1 MNAFSTQ
8 VPFLDVL
15 VRLVAA
21 TLIGAALGLNR
32 EIRGKPAGLRTHAL
46 VALGTALVTLT
57 GVELAGHDGDF
68 DSDSVSRVIQ
78 GITAGIGFLGGG
90 TILKADSG
98 EHISGL
104 TTAASLWL
112 VACLGIACGVG
123 LWVMS
128 LVALGLALLVLVA
141 GEPLERVL
149 HRALGH
155 GAEPGERGE

>member
-1 MNAFSTQ
+1 MHWFSTTIG
-8 VPFLDVL
+8 FADVL

-32 EIRGKPAGLRTHAL
+32 EIRGKPAGLRTHAM

-57 GVELAGHDGDF
+57 GIELAGHDGDF

-90 TILKADSG
+90 TILKSDSG
-98 EHISGL
+98 EQISGL
-104 TTAASLWL
+104 TTAASLWV

-123 LWVMS
+123 LWQMA
-128 LVALGLALLVLVA
+128 LVALTLALLVLIL
-141 GEPLERVL
+141 GESLETAL
-149 HRALGH
+149 HRFLGRK
-155 GAEPGERGE
+155 GRG

>member
-1 MNAFSTQ
+1 MHWFTTTIGFA
-8 VPFLDVL
+8 DVL

-32 EIRGKPAGLRTHAL
+32 EIRGKPAGLRTHAM

-57 GVELAGHDGDF
+57 GIELAGHDGDF

-90 TILKADSG
+90 TILKSDSG

-104 TTAASLWL
+104 TTAASLWV

-123 LWVMS
+123 LWQMAV
-128 LVALGLALLVLVA
+128 VALVLALLVLIL

-149 HRALGH
+149 HRFLGN
-155 GAEPGERGE
+155 RGKG

>member
-1 MNAFSTQ
+1 MHWFTTTIGFA
-8 VPFLDVL
+8 DVL

-57 GVELAGHDGDF
+57 GIELAGHDGDF

-90 TILKADSG
+90 TILKSDSG
-98 EHISGL
+98 EQISGL
-104 TTAASLWL
+104 TTAASLWV

-123 LWVMS
+123 LWQMA
-128 LVALGLALLVLVA
+128 LVALTLALLVLIL
-141 GEPLERVL
+141 GESLENAL
-149 HRALGH
+149 HRFLGRK
-155 GAEPGERGE
+155 GRG

>member
-1 MNAFSTQ
+1 MHWFTTTIGFA
-8 VPFLDVL
+8 DVL

-32 EIRGKPAGLRTHAL
+32 EIRGKPAGLRTHAM

-57 GVELAGHDGDF
+57 GIELAGHDGDF

-90 TILKADSG
+90 TILKSDSG

-104 TTAASLWL
+104 TTAASLWV

-123 LWVMS
+123 LWQMAV
-128 LVALGLALLVLVA
+128 VALVLALLVLIL
-141 GEPLERVL
+141 GEPVERAL
-149 HRALGH
+149 HRFLGN
-155 GAEPGERGE
+155 RGKA

>member
-1 MNAFSTQ
+1 MRRRSDSRTCS
-8 VPFLDVL
+8 

-32 EIRGKPAGLRTHAL
+32 EIRGKPAGLRTHAM

-57 GVELAGHDGDF
+57 GIELAGHDGDF
-68 DSDSVSRVIQ
+68 DSDSVSRAIQ

-90 TILKADSG
+90 TILKSDSG

-104 TTAASLWL
+104 TTAASLWV

-123 LWVMS
+123 LWQMAV
-128 LVALGLALLVLVA
+128 VALVLALLVLIL
-141 GEPLERVL
+141 GEPVERVV
-149 HRALGH
+149 HRFVGS
-155 GAEPGERGE
+155 RGKG

>member
-1 MNAFSTQ
+1 MHWFTTTIGFA
-8 VPFLDVL
+8 DVL

-32 EIRGKPAGLRTHAL
+32 EIRGKPAGLRTHAM

-57 GVELAGHDGDF
+57 GIELAGHDGDF

-90 TILKADSG
+90 TILKSDSG

-104 TTAASLWL
+104 TTAASLWV

-123 LWVMS
+123 LWQMAV
-128 LVALGLALLVLVA
+128 VALVLALLVLIL
-141 GEPLERVL
+141 GEPVERML
-149 HRALGH
+149 HRLAGN
-155 GAEPGERGE
+155 RGKG